1 MNIKICGITAIDQ
14 LRQLDELG
22 VNYAGLIFYPGS
34 KRYVLDK
41 LTAKLVKQTSTHLKK
56 TGVFVNPVAEDV
68 LVQIE
73 EYGLDA
79 IQLHGEETPAFCQ
92 HFRKHVEVI
101 KAFRLNSSNEASVD
115 WIIQPYQESCD
126 YFLFDTLDRGNYGG
140 TGSQFN
146 WKVLQRAEVKKYFF
160 LSGGI
165 GMEDLEKIKVMQ
177 HPFLYGVDIN
187 SRIEISQGIKDLQK
201 VAEIKQQLSKV

>member
-1 MNIKICGITAIDQ
+1 MNIKICGITDIGQ

-22 VNYAGLIFYPGS
+22 VDYAGLIFYPGS

-41 LTAKLVKQTSTHLKK
+41 LPGKLVKQTPTHLKK

-101 KAFRLNSSNEASVD
+101 KAFRLNSTNEASAD
-115 WIIQPYQESCD
+115 WMTQPYQESCD
-126 YFLFDTLDRGNYGG
+126 YFLFDTLDTNNYGG

-146 WKVLQRAEVKKYFF
+146 WKALEGSQVNKHFF

-165 GMEDLEKIKVMQ
+165 GVQDLPKIKGMQ

-187 SRIEISQGIKDLQK
+187 SRIEISPGVKDLEK
-201 VAEIKQQLSKV
+201 VAEIKQQLSEA